1 MAIRQSLGAFWS
13 LTANSKARRLL
24 PGALTCTG
32 LDCPQPLTFKEE
44 QHLKT
49 LSIALMAAFM
59 LVLAATS
66 TGQAQSAEDLVK
78 GQNPGVKYVYRGD
91 GVAEVIYIRGDELTE
106 IIEIPGNPPERLTFP
121 ILARRQEGN
130 KLILDYQWPL
140 GGDTYEATIIGDTL
154 TNRKTKGILAGRE
167 EVFTGE

>member
-1 MAIRQSLGAFWS
+1 M
-13 LTANSKARRLL
+13 
-24 PGALTCTG
+24 
-32 LDCPQPLTFKEE
+32 
-44 QHLKT
+44 KT

-78 GQNPGVKYVYRGD
+78 GQNPGVKYVYRGCNL
-91 GVAEVIYIRGDELTE
+91 AEVIFIRGDKLTE
-106 IIEIPGNPPERLTFP
+106 IDELTLIIEIHGCPPERLTFP
-121 ILARRQEGN
+121 ILAKRQEGN

-167 EVFTGE
+167 EFFTREYRIYDFHVPSF